1 MIYNSLGVMPQA
13 MSTSPVRRR
22 LQRRLRGSRGGSG
35 LGAHVHIDRRQHCI
49 RRFIWLFD
57 LFSFR
62 RHIVLMRVVDVVDVV
77 GGVVLEIATV
87 NIARGVTV
95 NTARGVTATRSVH
108 CPDSSRGTIGYTVVG
123 LCLHL

>member
-35 LGAHVHIDRRQHCI
+35 LAARVHIDRRQHCI

-62 RHIVLMRVVDVVDVV
+62 RHIVLVRVIDVV
-77 GGVVLEIATV
+77 GGVVLEIARV
-87 NIARGVTV
+87 NIARGVT
-95 NTARGVTATRSVH
+95 ASRPVH

-123 LCLHL
+123 FCLHL